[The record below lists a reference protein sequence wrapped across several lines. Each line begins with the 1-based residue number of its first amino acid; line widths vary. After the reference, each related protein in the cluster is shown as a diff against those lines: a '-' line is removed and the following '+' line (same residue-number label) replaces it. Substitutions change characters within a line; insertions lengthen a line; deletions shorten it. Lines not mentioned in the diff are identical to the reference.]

1 MHRGQTRDE
10 NSLRSQC
17 FHFHFYY
24 YYGTAGCDCLLIRLI
39 GLETVFERR
48 AYRHGRDGPAG
59 RHLARCR
66 SLQPIVKRNGEDINK
81 YKEEEA

>member
-1 MHRGQTRDE
+1 M
-10 NSLRSQC
+10 
-17 FHFHFYY
+17 
-24 YYGTAGCDCLLIRLI
+24 
-39 GLETVFERR
+39 FERR